1 MEAVV
6 MRRLPRIFLLA
17 LGASLSACAPHENAV
32 AMQGNADG
40 VMINYVGA
48 IAGTIPLARQHCA
61 RYERVPVLRET
72 KENYAIYACVRGNAA
87 PGTHS

>member
-1 MEAVV
+1 
-6 MRRLPRIFLLA
+6 MRRSIRAFLLV
-17 LGASLSACAPHENAV
+17 LSMPLSACAPHQDAV

-61 RYERVPVLRET
+61 QYERVPVLRET

-87 PGTHS
+87 PGAHS